1 MYTQTEERIAYAI
14 TSDFFSTFCFEKR
27 YKLKSLNISVKVL
40 SVCICM
46 LYKNFHLHNI
56 IVLQWI
62 CKLPLSYTTLDS
74 VSFQPEIRTHS
85 I

>member
-1 MYTQTEERIAYAI
+1 MYTQTEERIVYAL
-14 TSDFFSTFCFEKR
+14 TSDFFSTFCFHFCESAKR
-27 YKLKSLNISVKVL
+27 I
-40 SVCICM
+40 CICM
-46 LYKNFHLHNI
+46 LYEIFHMHNI